1 MINLTYSNQTRDTVD
16 ETIFEKL
23 LPKIQKRHLNAEG
36 EISLTI
42 VDDKTIQEL
51 NREYRGKDKPTDV
64 ISFAYSESEK
74 FPGEN
79 MLGEIYIS
87 IETAKRQSEDL
98 DRELKFLFIHGVLH
112 LLGYT
117 HETDE
122 KYSEMMEETEEII
135 RL

>member
-23 LPKIQKRHLNAEG
+23 LPKIQKRHPKSDG
-36 EISLTI
+36 EISLAI
-42 VDDKTIQEL
+42 MDDEAIRAL

-64 ISFAYSESEK
+64 ISFAYNESEK

-98 DRELKFLFIHGVLH
+98 DRELKFLFVHGVLH